1 MTISGVPGFV
11 EARQRLLP
19 LAAKLAALP
28 PPALSALEAP
38 PTYDVGWSHGRES
51 LQDGRLDVHKGSF
64 YANPTTDDPAADDA
78 TVTRADAERYPGFFA
93 RNVWP
98 AAGAAAGAAA
108 APAAAA
114 AAAAAAASLPELEP
128 AFKQLGSIVVDAGL
142 LLAERCDAY
151 VRRAWERRYGGDRGG
166 AHPESLAE
174 VLRASRCHKAR
185 LLHYFPP
192 GAGAR
197 AAAAR
202 DGKEEAQAAAAAA
215 DKDDD
220 DDADGWCGMH
230 RDTGALTGLT
240 CAMYTRPSVR
250 RGPPRISCADD
261 HQLSGEEQE
270 EEQEGEHLLVSP
282 RPASPPDARAG
293 LYVRTRSGRVSRA
306 DIPPTHLAFQ
316 VGQAAAILS
325 GGLLCATP
333 HCVRAPG
340 AAALASGAGADVSRE
355 TFAVFLQ
362 PDVRAPLRVPRP
374 PTATAMGGAV
384 VRHEQQG
391 MEAEDEP
398 EQPVPRQLLRTLLA
412 EDSGQYRPGD
422 SFGDFAERTV
432 RSHYGVVVGA
442 GDEGGKVAGGAGGAV
457 DIGAREG
464 EEHKAGAG
472 EEAAAPATF
481 YVVHE

>member
-1 MTISGVPGFV
+1 M
-11 EARQRLLP
+11 
-19 LAAKLAALP
+19 
-28 PPALSALEAP
+28 
-38 PTYDVGWSHGRES
+38 
-51 LQDGRLDVHKGSF
+51 
-64 YANPTTDDPAADDA
+64 
-78 TVTRADAERYPGFFA
+78 
-93 RNVWP
+93 
-98 AAGAAAGAAA
+98 
-108 APAAAA
+108 
-114 AAAAAAASLPELEP
+114 
-128 AFKQLGSIVVDAGL
+128 VDAGL

-362 PDVRAPLRVPRP
+362 PDVRAPLSVPVP
-374 PTATAMGGAV
+374 PPLAAAAVATRQGQPRMMQ
-384 VRHEQQG
+384 RDEEEEEEQEQEQQQEG
-391 MEAEDEP
+391 ARAAAAAAASAGAAL
-398 EQPVPRQLLRTLLA
+398 PRALDAALLLLTTA
-412 EDSGQYRPGD
+412 DSGQYRPGD

-432 RSHYGVVVGA
+432 RGNYSGA
-442 GDEGGKVAGGAGGAV
+442 EEVKAAGGGGGGGGRSVRLGARAGGDGDGGEGDDDASNAP
-457 DIGAREG
+457 DSPGALQRRGRRPES
-464 EEHKAGAG
+464 
-472 EEAAAPATF
+472 ATV